1 MLSGTNMILSLLIFI
16 PLVGSLVVAL
26 LPESL
31 SPQFRQIALAVTLA
45 EVVLAGL
52 AYAGFDST
60 VGGYQ
65 LLEQAN
71 WITLPLGKLGIASID
86 YLLGVDGISLPLVVL
101 SAVVMLIGVVSSWS
115 MTHRQKGYYSL
126 YLLLTGT
133 IMGCFVALDFFL
145 FFLFFE
151 FMLLPMYFLIGL
163 WGGPRREYA
172 SIKFFL
178 YTLLGSL
185 LILLVM
191 IGLYLSVMDPVSTAV
206 AAGIVADS
214 SAVTDEVIRTVQ
226 AYLQS
231 GQLNSAQVVHT
242 FDMRYLADGGNYLPD
257 AFLNPA
263 TEPIVLGLPARMLA
277 FWAIFIGFAIKLPI
291 VPLHTWLPDA
301 HVEAPTPVSVVLAGV
316 LLKIG
321 GYGFLR
327 IAWNFFPDGAAEYA
341 SILAGLGVLS
351 IVYGGLN
358 ALAQSDLKK
367 MIAYSSVS
375 HMGFV
380 LLGVASLTAEGING
394 AVYQMVSHGVLS
406 AMLFLIVGVVYDRTH
421 DRRIDSYRGLMQAM
435 PTYTTLTA
443 IAFFGSLGLPGFSG
457 FVGELFTLMGSFQS
471 EWIPGWLTAV
481 ATTGI
486 LLAAAYFLWTLQRMF
501 FGSLWVRPSE
511 TGAGLTSTL
520 TDLTAREKLML
531 IPLGVLA
538 LILGLFPNLIF
549 DLTNTTV
556 AQWLVKF
563 SVE

>member
-1 MLSGTNMILSLLIFI
+1 MITMILSLLIFL
-16 PLVGSLVVAL
+16 PLLGSLLTAFLPVNQEKMLRWIAL
-26 LPESL
+26 LITLVEVFLAAVAYL
-31 SPQFRQIALAVTLA
+31 SFDTTLA
-45 EVVLAGL
+45 
-52 AYAGFDST
+52 
-60 VGGYQ
+60 GYQ
-65 LLEQAN
+65 LVEQVD
-71 WITLPLGKLGIASID
+71 WITLPLGGLGVASID
-86 YLLGVDGISLPLVVL
+86 YLVGIDGISLPLVIL
-101 SAVVMLIGVVSSWS
+101 AAVVMLIGVVASWQQ
-115 MTHRQKGYYSL
+115 THRLKAYYSL

-191 IGLYLSVMDPVSTAV
+191 ISLYLSVMDPVSTAV
-206 AAGIVADS
+206 LAGLINNPAEATAD
-214 SAVTDEVIRTVQ
+214 VIRSVQ
-226 AYLQS
+226 TYLQN
-231 GQLNSAQVVHT
+231 GQLNPAQIVHT
-242 FDMRYLADGGNYLPD
+242 FDMRYLSDGGNYLPN

-263 TEPIVLGLPARMLA
+263 AEPIILGFPARLLA
-277 FWAIFIGFAIKLPI
+277 FWVLFIGFAIKLPI
-291 VPLHTWLPDA
+291 VPVHTWLPDA
-301 HVEAPTPVSVVLAGV
+301 HVEASTPVSVVLAGV

-327 IAWNFFPDGAAEYA
+327 IVWDFFPDGAAEYA
-341 SILAGLGVLS
+341 KILAGLGVLS

-380 LLGVASLTAEGING
+380 LLGVASLTAEGVNG
-394 AVYQMVSHGVLS
+394 AIYQMVSHGVLS
-406 AMLFLIVGVVYDRTH
+406 AMLFLIAGVLYDRTH
-421 DRRIDSYRGLMQAM
+421 DRRIDSYRGLMQPM
-435 PTYTTLTA
+435 PLYTILTA
-443 IAFFGSLGLPGFSG
+443 IAFFASLGLPGFSG
-457 FVGELFTLMGSFQS
+457 FVGELFTLMGGFQS
-471 EWIPGWLTAV
+471 AWLPGWLTAL

-501 FGSLWVRPSE
+501 FGPYWSRHEATTV
-511 TGAGLTSTL
+511 L
-520 TDLTAREKLML
+520 TDLTLREKALL
-531 IPLGVLA
+531 IPLGAMA
-538 LILGLFPNLIF
+538 LGLGLFPNLIF
-549 DLTNTTV
+549 NLSGATV

-563 SVE
+563 AVE

>member
-1 MLSGTNMILSLLIFI
+1 MVLSLLIFL
-16 PLVGSLVVAL
+16 PLAGSLLVAT
-26 LPESL
+26 LPES
-31 SPQFRQIALAVTLA
+31 QKAYFRWIALVVTLA
-45 EVVLAGL
+45 DLVLAGF
-52 AYAGFDST
+52 AYAAFDRASA
-60 VGGYQ
+60 GYQ
-65 LLEQAN
+65 LLEKAD
-71 WITLPLGKLGIASID
+71 WITLSLGNLGIASID
-86 YLLGVDGISLPLVVL
+86 YLVGVDGFSLPLVVL
-101 SAVVMLIGVVSSWS
+101 SAVVMVIGVVASWNI
-115 MTHRQKGYYSL
+115 THRLKAYYAL

-133 IMGCFVALDFFL
+133 IMGCFLALDFFL

-206 AAGIVADS
+206 AAGLVPDA
-214 SAVTDEVIRTVQ
+214 SAATDEVIRAMQT
-226 AYLQS
+226 YLQN
-231 GQLNSAQVVHT
+231 GQVNPAQIVHT
-242 FDMRYLADGGNYLPD
+242 FDMRFLADGGNYLPD

-263 TEPIVLGLPARMLA
+263 AEPIVLGLPARMLA

-291 VPLHTWLPDA
+291 VPVHTWLPDA

-327 IAWNFFPDGAAEYA
+327 IAWSFFPDGAAEYA
-341 SILAGLGVLS
+341 QTLAGLGTLS

-358 ALAQSDLKK
+358 ALAQSDVKK
-367 MIAYSSVS
+367 LIAYSSVS

-394 AVYQMVSHGVLS
+394 AIYQMVSHGVLS
-406 AMLFLIVGVVYDRTH
+406 AMLFLIVGVLYDRTH
-421 DRRIDSYRGLMQAM
+421 DRRIDSYRGLIQPM
-435 PTYTTLTA
+435 PQYTVLTA
-443 IAFFGSLGLPGFSG
+443 VAFFGSLGLPGFSG

-471 EWIPGWLTAV
+471 EWLPGWLTAV
-481 ATTGI
+481 AATGI

-501 FGSLWVRPSE
+501 FGPTWVRPFDNHHDG
-511 TGAGLTSTL
+511 TAVLA
-520 TDLTAREKLML
+520 DLTAREKLML
-531 IPLGVLA
+531 VPLGVMA
-538 LILGLFPNLIF
+538 LILGLFPNLVF
-549 DLTNTTV
+549 DLSGATV

-563 SVE
+563 AVE

>member
-1 MLSGTNMILSLLIFI
+1 MILSLLIFLPI
-16 PLVGSLVVAL
+16 LGSLIVAL
-26 LPESL
+26 LPDKQANS
-31 SPQFRQIALAVTLA
+31 FRWIALAVTAA
-45 EVVLAGL
+45 EVVLAGVGYML
-52 AYAGFDST
+52 FDTS
-60 VGGYQ
+60 VAGYQ
-65 LLEQAN
+65 LLEQTD
-71 WITLPLGKLGIASID
+71 WITLPLGSLGVASID
-86 YLLGVDGISLPLVVL
+86 YLVGVDGISMPLVIL
-101 SAVVMLIGVVSSWS
+101 SAVVMLVGVVSSW
-115 MTHRQKGYYSL
+115 TIITEKRRGYYAL

-133 IMGCFVALDFFL
+133 IMGCFLALDFFL

-206 AAGIVADS
+206 AAGFVNS
-214 SAVTDEVIRTVQ
+214 PLAVTDEVIRLVQ
-226 AYLQS
+226 VHLQQ
-231 GQLNSAQVVHT
+231 GQLSPAQVVHT
-242 FDMRYLADGGNYLPD
+242 FDMRYLANGRNYLPN

-263 TEPIVLGLPARMLA
+263 AEPFIWGVPARMLA
-277 FWAIFIGFAIKLPI
+277 FWAIFIGFAIKLPM

-327 IAWNFFPDGAAEYA
+327 IVWNFFPDGAAEYA
-341 SILAGLGVLS
+341 QTLAGLGVLS

-358 ALAQSDLKK
+358 ALAQTDLKK

-394 AVYQMVSHGVLS
+394 AVFQMVSHGVLS
-406 AMLFLIVGVVYDRTH
+406 AMLFLIAGVLYDRTH
-421 DRRIDSYRGLMQAM
+421 DRRIDSYRGLMQPM
-435 PTYTTLTA
+435 PRFTTLTA
-443 IAFFGSLGLPGFSG
+443 LAFFASLGLPGLSG

-471 EWIPGWLTAV
+471 AWLPGWLTAL

-501 FGSLWVRPSE
+501 FGTYWSRHE
-511 TGAGLTSTL
+511 ATTTL
-520 TDLTAREKLML
+520 TDLTTRENLLL
-531 IPLGVLA
+531 IPLGIIALA
-538 LILGLFPNLIF
+538 LGLFPNLIF
-549 DLTNTTV
+549 NLTGATV
-556 AQWLVKF
+556 GEWLVKF

>member
-1 MLSGTNMILSLLIFI
+1 MILSLLIFI
-16 PLVGSLVVAL
+16 PLLGSLAVAL
-26 LPESL
+26 LPEGL
-31 SPQFRQIALAVTLA
+31 SVRFRWIALGITFA
-45 EVVLAGL
+45 EVVLASA
-52 AYAGFDST
+52 AYVTFDASMA
-60 VGGYQ
+60 GYQ

-71 WITLPLGKLGIASID
+71 WITLPLGRLGIASID
-86 YLLGVDGISLPLVVL
+86 YLVGVDGISLPLVVL
-101 SAVVMLIGVVSSWS
+101 SAVVMLVGVISSWS
-115 MTHRQKGYYSL
+115 LTHRAKAYYAL

-206 AAGIVADS
+206 VAGLVADPS
-214 SAVTDEVIRTVQ
+214 SVSDDVVRTLQ
-226 AYLQS
+226 TYLQN
-231 GQLNSAQVVHT
+231 GQLNPAQIVHT
-242 FDMRYLADGGNYLPD
+242 FDMRYLADGSNYLPN

-263 TEPIVLGLPARMLA
+263 AEPIILGLPARMLA
-277 FWAIFIGFAIKLPI
+277 FWAVFIGFAIKLPI
-291 VPLHTWLPDA
+291 VPVHTWLPDA

-327 IAWNFFPDGAAEYA
+327 IVWDFFPDGAAEYA
-341 SILAGLGVLS
+341 QTLGGLGVLS

-380 LLGVASLTAEGING
+380 LLGIASLTAEGING
-394 AVYQMVSHGVLS
+394 AIYQMVSHGVLS
-406 AMLFLIVGVVYDRTH
+406 AMLFLIVGVLYDRTH
-421 DRRIDSYRGLMQAM
+421 DRQIDSYRGLMQPM
-435 PTYTTLTA
+435 PRYTTLTV
-443 IAFFGSLGLPGFSG
+443 IAFFASLGLPGFSG
-457 FVGELFTLMGSFQS
+457 FVGELFTLMGGFQS
-471 EWIPGWLTAV
+471 SWLPGWMTAI

-501 FGSLWVRPSE
+501 FGPTWVRPFESQ
-511 TGAGLTSTL
+511 AGITAVLS
-520 TDLTAREKLML
+520 DLTTREKLML
-531 IPLGVLA
+531 IPLGVMA
-538 LILGLFPNLIF
+538 LLLGLFPNLIF
-549 DLTNTTV
+549 NLTSATV
-556 AQWLVKF
+556 GQWLVKF

>member
-1 MLSGTNMILSLLIFI
+1 MILSLLIFL
-16 PLVGSLVVAL
+16 PLFGSLLVAL
-26 LPESL
+26 LPES
-31 SPQFRQIALAVTLA
+31 QTNKFRWIALAVTLG
-45 EVVLAGL
+45 EVVLAGM
-52 AYAGFDST
+52 AYAEFNTTSS
-60 VGGYQ
+60 GYQ

-71 WITLPLGKLGIASID
+71 WITLPLGGLGVASID
-86 YLLGVDGISLPLVVL
+86 YLVGVDGISLPLVVL
-101 SAVVMLIGVVSSWS
+101 SAVVMLVGVISSWPI
-115 MTHRQKGYYSL
+115 THRLKAYYSL

-133 IMGCFVALDFFL
+133 VIGCFVALDFFL

-206 AAGIVADS
+206 AAGL
-214 SAVTDEVIRTVQ
+214 VTSPLDVTNDVVRTIQ
-226 AYLQS
+226 SYLQS
-231 GQLNSAQVVHT
+231 GQLNPAQVVHT
-242 FDMRYLADGGNYLPD
+242 FDMRYLADGGNYLPN

-277 FWAIFIGFAIKLPI
+277 FWAVFIGFAIKLPI

-341 SILAGLGVLS
+341 QTLAGLGVLS

-358 ALAQSDLKK
+358 ALAQTDLKK

-406 AMLFLIVGVVYDRTH
+406 AMLFLIAGVIYDRTH
-421 DRRIDSYRGLMQAM
+421 DRRIDSYRGLMQPM
-435 PTYTTLTA
+435 PQYTTLTA

-471 EWIPGWLTAV
+471 EWLPGWLTAV

-501 FGSLWVRPSE
+501 FGPTWIRPFDSQ
-511 TGAGLTSTL
+511 AGLTSAI

-531 IPLGVLA
+531 IPLGAMA
-538 LILGLFPNLIF
+538 LILGLFPNIVF
-549 DLTNTTV
+549 NLTNATV
-556 AQWLVKF
+556 GQWLVKF

>member
-1 MLSGTNMILSLLIFI
+1 MILSLLIFL
-16 PLVGSLVVAL
+16 PLLGSLVVAL
-26 LPESL
+26 LPDHL
-31 SPQFRQIALAVTLA
+31 TPQIRLFAFVITLI
-45 EVVLAGL
+45 EVVLAGV
-52 AYAGFDST
+52 AYVSFDKTIS
-60 VGGYQ
+60 GYQ
-65 LLEQAN
+65 LLEQAD
-71 WITLPLGKLGIASID
+71 WITLSLGNLGVASID
-86 YLLGVDGISLPLVVL
+86 YIVGVDGVNLPLVVL
-101 SAVVMLIGVVSSWS
+101 SAVVMLIGVISSWT
-115 MTHRQKGYYSL
+115 MTHRLKAYYSL

-206 AAGIVADS
+206 VAGLVPDVS
-214 SAVTDEVIRTVQ
+214 DVTDDLVRVVQ
-226 AYLQS
+226 TYLQN
-231 GQLNSAQVVHT
+231 GQLNSAQIVHT

-257 AFLNPA
+257 AFLNPSA
-263 TEPIVLGLPARMLA
+263 EPIIMGLPARMLA
-277 FWAIFIGFAIKLPI
+277 FWAVFIGFAIKLPI

-327 IAWNFFPDGAAEYA
+327 IVWNFFPDGAAEYA
-341 SILAGLGVLS
+341 QTLAGLGALS

-358 ALAQSDLKK
+358 ALAQADVKK
-367 MIAYSSVS
+367 LIAYSSVS

-394 AVYQMVSHGVLS
+394 AIYQMVSHGVLS

-421 DRRIDSYRGLMQAM
+421 DRRIDSYRGLMQPM
-435 PTYTTLTA
+435 PQYTILTA
-443 IAFFGSLGLPGFSG
+443 VAFFGSLGLPGFSG

-471 EWIPGWLTAV
+471 QWIPGWLTAI

-486 LLAAAYFLWTLQRMF
+486 LLAAGYFLWTFQRMF
-501 FGSLWVRPSE
+501 FGPTWIRPFE
-511 TGAGLTSTL
+511 NKPTL
-520 TDLTAREKLML
+520 NTALADLTAREKLML
-531 IPLGVLA
+531 IPLGVVA
-538 LILGLFPNLIF
+538 LVLGIFPNLV
-549 DLTNTTV
+549 LNLSGATV
-556 AQWLVKF
+556 AEWLMKF

>member
-1 MLSGTNMILSLLIFI
+1 MVLSLLIFL
-16 PLVGSLVVAL
+16 PLVGSLLVAL
-26 LPESL
+26 LPESQRT
-31 SPQFRQIALAVTLA
+31 QFRLIALIVTLA
-45 EVVLAGL
+45 NLVLAGF
-52 AYAGFDST
+52 AYSLFDT
-60 VGGYQ
+60 TIAGYQ
-65 LLEQAN
+65 LLEKAD
-71 WITLPLGKLGIASID
+71 WITLPLGNLGIASID
-86 YLLGVDGISLPLVVL
+86 YLVGVDGFSLPLVIL
-101 SAVVMLIGVVSSWS
+101 SAVVMVIGVVASWN
-115 MTHRQKGYYSL
+115 MTNRLRAYYSL

-133 IMGCFVALDFFL
+133 IMGCFVSLDFFL

-191 IGLYLSVMDPVSTAV
+191 IGLYLSVMDPISTAV
-206 AAGIVADS
+206 AAGLIPDS
-214 SAVTDEVIRTVQ
+214 LTVTDDTIRMIQT
-226 AYLQS
+226 YLQN
-231 GQLNSAQVVHT
+231 GQLNPGQIVHT
-242 FDMRYLADGGNYLPD
+242 FDMRFLADGGNYLPD
-257 AFLNPA
+257 AFLNP
-263 TEPIVLGLPARMLA
+263 TSEPIVMGIPARMLA
-277 FWAIFIGFAIKLPI
+277 FWAVFIGFAIKLPI

-341 SILAGLGVLS
+341 QTLAMLGTLS

-358 ALAQSDLKK
+358 ALAQTDVKK
-367 MIAYSSVS
+367 LIAYSSVS

-394 AVYQMVSHGVLS
+394 AIYQMVSHGILS
-406 AMLFLIVGVVYDRTH
+406 AMLFLIAGVLYDRTH
-421 DRRIDSYRGLMQAM
+421 DRRIDSYRGLMQPM
-435 PTYTTLTA
+435 PQYTTLTA
-443 IAFFGSLGLPGFSG
+443 VAFFGSLGLPGFSG

-471 EWIPGWLTAV
+471 EWLPGWLTAV

-501 FGSLWVRPSE
+501 FGQTWVRPFE
-511 TGAGLTSTL
+511 GQQGMSTVL
-520 TDLTAREKLML
+520 TDLTAREKLLL
-531 IPLGVLA
+531 IPLGLMA
-538 LILGLFPNLIF
+538 LILGLFPNLVF
-549 DLTNTTV
+549 NLSGATV
-556 AQWLVKF
+556 AQWLVRF
-563 SVE
+563 AVE

>member
-1 MLSGTNMILSLLIFI
+1 MILSLLIFL
-16 PLVGSLVVAL
+16 PLLGSLVLAL
-26 LPESL
+26 LPES
-31 SPQFRQIALAVTLA
+31 QAVRFRWIALVITLA
-45 EVVLAGL
+45 EVVLAGA
-52 AYAGFDST
+52 AYVTFDASAR
-60 VGGYQ
+60 GYQ
-65 LLEQAN
+65 LLEQAD
-71 WITLPLGKLGIASID
+71 WITLPLGSLGIASID
-86 YLLGVDGISLPLVVL
+86 YLVGVDGISLPLVVL
-101 SAVVMLIGVVSSWS
+101 SAVVMLIGVISSWTL
-115 MTHRQKGYYSL
+115 THRLKAYYSL

-206 AAGIVADS
+206 AAGLVADP
-214 SAVTDEVIRTVQ
+214 SAVTDDIVRTLQ
-226 AYLQS
+226 TYLQN
-231 GQLNSAQVVHT
+231 GQLSSAQIVHT
-242 FDMRYLADGGNYLPD
+242 FDMRYLADGSNYLPD

-263 TEPIVLGLPARMLA
+263 AEPIILGLPARMLA
-277 FWAIFIGFAIKLPI
+277 FWAVFIGFAIKLPI
-291 VPLHTWLPDA
+291 VPVHTWLPDA

-327 IAWNFFPDGAAEYA
+327 IVWDFFPDGAAEYA
-341 SILAGLGVLS
+341 QVLGGLGVLS

-358 ALAQSDLKK
+358 ALAQTDLKK

-394 AVYQMVSHGVLS
+394 AIYQMVSHGVLS
-406 AMLFLIVGVVYDRTH
+406 AMLFLIVGVLYDRTH
-421 DRRIDSYRGLMQAM
+421 DRRIDSYRGLMQPM
-435 PTYTTLTA
+435 PRYTTLTI
-443 IAFFGSLGLPGFSG
+443 IAFFASLGLPGFSG
-457 FVGELFTLMGSFQS
+457 FVGELFTLMGGFQS
-471 EWIPGWLTAV
+471 SWLPGWMTAI

-486 LLAAAYFLWTLQRMF
+486 LLATAYFLWTLQRMF
-501 FGSLWVRPSE
+501 FGSTWVRPFESPSGP
-511 TGAGLTSTL
+511 TAVLS
-520 TDLTAREKLML
+520 DLTAREKLML
-531 IPLGVLA
+531 IPLGLMA
-538 LILGLFPNLIF
+538 LLLGLFPNLIF
-549 DLTNTTV
+549 NLTSTTV
-556 AQWLVKF
+556 GQWLVKF

>member
-1 MLSGTNMILSLLIFI
+1 MLLSLLVFL
-16 PLVGSLVVAL
+16 PLIGSLLVAL
-26 LPESL
+26 LPENQKT
-31 SPQFRQIALAVTLA
+31 QFRWIALAITVTDL
-45 EVVLAGL
+45 VIAGL
-52 AYAGFDST
+52 AYAAFDT
-60 VGGYQ
+60 KTAGYQ
-65 LLEQAN
+65 LLEQAD
-71 WITLPLGKLGIASID
+71 WITLPLGSLGVASID
-86 YLLGVDGISLPLVVL
+86 YLVGVDGISLPLVVL
-101 SAVVMLIGVVSSWS
+101 SAVVMLVGVISSWP
-115 MTHRQKGYYSL
+115 MTHRLKAYYSL

-206 AAGIVADS
+206 AAGFITDP
-214 SAVTDEVIRTVQ
+214 SAVTADVIRTVQ
-226 AYLQS
+226 LHLQS
-231 GQLNSAQVVHT
+231 GQLNPAQVVHT
-242 FDMRYLADGGNYLPD
+242 FDMRYLADGRNYLPD

-263 TEPIVLGLPARMLA
+263 AEPMVLGLPARMLA
-277 FWAIFIGFAIKLPI
+277 FWAVFIGFAIKLPI
-291 VPLHTWLPDA
+291 VPFHTWLPDA

-327 IAWNFFPDGAAEYA
+327 IVWNFFPDGAAEYA
-341 SILAGLGVLS
+341 QTLAGLGTLS

-358 ALAQSDLKK
+358 ALAQTDVKK
-367 MIAYSSVS
+367 LIAYSSVS

-380 LLGVASLTAEGING
+380 LLGVASLTAEGVNG
-394 AVYQMVSHGVLS
+394 AIYQMVSHGVLS
-406 AMLFLIVGVVYDRTH
+406 AMLFLITGVIYDRTH
-421 DRRIDSYRGLMQAM
+421 DRRIDSYRGLMQPM
-435 PTYTTLTA
+435 PQYTTLTA
-443 IAFFGSLGLPGFSG
+443 VAFFGSLGLPGFSG

-471 EWIPGWLTAV
+471 VWLPGWLTAV

-501 FGSLWVRPSE
+501 FGPTWVRPFDSPQ
-511 TGAGLTSTL
+511 GISAVL
-520 TDLTAREKLML
+520 TDLTTREKLLL
-531 IPLGVLA
+531 IPLGVMA
-538 LILGLFPNLIF
+538 LVLGLFPNLIF
-549 DLTNTTV
+549 NLTGATV

-563 SVE
+563 AVE

>member
-1 MLSGTNMILSLLIFI
+1 MILSLLIFI
-16 PLVGSLVVAL
+16 PLLGSLAVAL

-31 SPQFRQIALAVTLA
+31 SVRFRWIALGITFA
-45 EVVLAGL
+45 EVVLASA
-52 AYAGFDST
+52 AYITFDASM
-60 VGGYQ
+60 GGYQ

-71 WITLPLGKLGIASID
+71 WITLPLGRLGIASID
-86 YLLGVDGISLPLVVL
+86 YLVGVDGISLPLVVL
-101 SAVVMLIGVVSSWS
+101 SAVVMLVGVISSWS
-115 MTHRQKGYYSL
+115 LTHRAKAYYAL

-206 AAGIVADS
+206 VAGLVADPS
-214 SAVTDEVIRTVQ
+214 SVSDDVVRTLQ
-226 AYLQS
+226 TYLQN
-231 GQLNSAQVVHT
+231 GQLNPAQIVHT
-242 FDMRYLADGGNYLPD
+242 FDMRYLADGSNYLPN

-263 TEPIVLGLPARMLA
+263 AEPIILGLPARMLA
-277 FWAIFIGFAIKLPI
+277 FWAVFIGFAIKLPI
-291 VPLHTWLPDA
+291 VPVHTWLPDA

-327 IAWNFFPDGAAEYA
+327 IVWDFFPDGAAEYA
-341 SILAGLGVLS
+341 QTLGGLGVLS

-380 LLGVASLTAEGING
+380 LLGIASLTAEGING
-394 AVYQMVSHGVLS
+394 AIYQMVSHGVLS
-406 AMLFLIVGVVYDRTH
+406 AMLFLIVGVLYDRTH
-421 DRRIDSYRGLMQAM
+421 DRQIDSYRGLMQPM
-435 PTYTTLTA
+435 PRYTTLTV
-443 IAFFGSLGLPGFSG
+443 IAFFASLGLPGFSG
-457 FVGELFTLMGSFQS
+457 FVGELFTLMGGFQS
-471 EWIPGWLTAV
+471 SWLPGWMTAI

-501 FGSLWVRPSE
+501 FGPTWVRPFESQ
-511 TGAGLTSTL
+511 AGITAVLS
-520 TDLTAREKLML
+520 DLTTREKLML
-531 IPLGVLA
+531 IPLGVMA
-538 LILGLFPNLIF
+538 LLLGLFPNLIF
-549 DLTNTTV
+549 NLTSATV
-556 AQWLVKF
+556 GQWLVKF